1 MRPAPYLGNRYQDAV
16 VSGFFYWTIRLPLTR
31 SVLLYGRGKG
41 YGLLWVSSERV
52 LGVAKL
58 VPHERKTGGC
68 CGSVRHS

>member
-1 MRPAPYLGNRYQDAV
+1 MPRPVMGNYDGAV
-16 VSGFFYWTIRLPLTR
+16 VSGFFIVLTTRLPLTR

-68 CGSVRHS
+68 CGSKKHS